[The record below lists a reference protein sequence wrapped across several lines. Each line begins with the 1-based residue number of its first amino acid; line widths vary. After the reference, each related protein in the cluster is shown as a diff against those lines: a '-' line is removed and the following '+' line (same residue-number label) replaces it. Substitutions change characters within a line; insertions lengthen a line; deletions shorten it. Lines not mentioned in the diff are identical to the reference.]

1 MDTLR
6 FATISAEQFAAP
18 QHITEDKW
26 RMVRQLNAKV
36 VVTGGLSRKEHLV
49 DSITVLVGGESKVF
63 VKVSLSEEW
72 FQKVAGGPT
81 TNKSLMKP
89 VTVLKMLAALVSN
102 EDEEGPDAVAD
113 IPLPAEDLTAVAGVD
128 ARDPMLE
135 LDSVHGDDAPKPKR
149 RKTIK
154 QGVVYVQAPAR
165 PGKLSSPPH
174 RVSVAILKT
183 KKDFYVRIDHLGWL
197 AAYAA
202 DEIATQGVDALNDPN
217 ESGKKPNV
225 DDVPYLCVEW
235 CFAKNVWEAE
245 FLAGPFKGTKRR
257 VSPKCVIFVQKWE
270 LLRKEQIAPDVPY
283 SDLAA
288 TVCAIGKK

>member
-1 MDTLR
+1 MEL
-6 FATISAEQFAAP
+6 
-18 QHITEDKW
+18 
-26 RMVRQLNAKV
+26 
-36 VVTGGLSRKEHLV
+36 
-49 DSITVLVGGESKVF
+49 
-63 VKVSLSEEW
+63 
-72 FQKVAGGPT
+72 
-81 TNKSLMKP
+81 
-89 VTVLKMLAALVSN
+89 
-102 EDEEGPDAVAD
+102 
-113 IPLPAEDLTAVAGVD
+113 
-128 ARDPMLE
+128 
-135 LDSVHGDDAPKPKR
+135 LDSVAEPEQPKPKR
-149 RKTIK
+149 RKTNK
-154 QGVVYVQAPAR
+154 QGVIYVLAPAR
-165 PGKLSSPPH
+165 SGQLTSPPY
-174 RVSVAILKT
+174 RVRVAVLKT
-183 KKDFYVRIDHLGWL
+183 KKDLFVRSDHLGWL